1 MKSPEISSISAG
13 YENLVHN
20 NVQPLKSL
28 SGSVISSTR
37 DLLYHSNEMHWTPTS
52 CSWNWTYNLRITSQ
66 ADTAQTTAPCQLSD
80 FLKLDKEYY
89 TE

>member
-28 SGSVISSTR
+28 SGSVLSSTR
-37 DLLYHSNEMHWTPTS
+37 DLLCHSNEM
-52 CSWNWTYNLRITSQ
+52 NLILLISGLFISYLVITFS
-66 ADTAQTTAPCQLSD
+66 
-80 FLKLDKEYY
+80 FKESS
-89 TE
+89 

>member
-28 SGSVISSTR
+28 SGSVLSSTR
-37 DLLYHSNEMHWTPTS
+37 DLLYHSNKMHWTPTS
-52 CSWNWTYNLRITSQ
+52 CSWN
-66 ADTAQTTAPCQLSD
+66 
-80 FLKLDKEYY
+80 
-89 TE
+89 